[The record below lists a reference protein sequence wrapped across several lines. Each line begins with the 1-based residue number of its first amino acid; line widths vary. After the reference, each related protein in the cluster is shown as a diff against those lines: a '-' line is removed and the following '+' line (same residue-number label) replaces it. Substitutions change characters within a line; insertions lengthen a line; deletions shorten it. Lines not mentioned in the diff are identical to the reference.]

1 MTRSVKGG
9 RRPVVFWA
17 ICPECLTYIW
27 VDGSAIADEI
37 AAACPYCDK
46 PISLQGGS
54 ELANSCKQLQGLLE
68 DVERQIS
75 LIPAAI
81 DVHRFLFEQVEYIA
95 AAFND
100 RLDEIQEEKDLDL
113 EPAAGEA
120 KPTS

>member
-37 AAACPYCDK
+37 TETCPYCDK
-46 PISLQGGS
+46 PIPLMGGA
-54 ELANSCKQLQGLLE
+54 ELAESCRQLQGLLE
-68 DVERQIS
+68 DVERQIA

-95 AAFND
+95 GAFND
-100 RLDEIQEEKDLDL
+100 RLDAIQEEKDLEA
-113 EPAAGEA
+113 EPDAGEVKQA
-120 KPTS
+120 S